1 MRCTSFLSFLAISA
15 VAIGL
20 ASRPVRGSVDVKSA
34 VLDATSGD
42 AAKSTAAIKQLRLL
56 GQEGLDELMAANAD
70 AIAKHTANPTE
81 KDPNWCRISSAIDA
95 VAEQKDAWASGLFW
109 YTDFEEAKA
118 AAAAQKKPILS
129 LRLLGTLNT
138 EFSCANS
145 RFFRTALYANHD
157 VAKYLKENYIL
168 HWKSVRPVP
177 KVTIDFGD
185 GRVVERTIT
194 GNSIHYVLDSEGNVI
209 DGIPGLYGPAHFL
222 RAVQLGRTA
231 QQQWAE
237 LEPARRNEVL
247 ASWHRRNA
255 DLVLRQWSMDLAAVG
270 APVPAVAVNGGSAA
284 ALAAIQQPAAG
295 PPPAIKAAPIAV
307 GKARAEIPIV
317 RALTPNGDQ
326 LAAATDDALWQ
337 KIADR
342 HSAEVKLDQGSL
354 TMIASKTAPD
364 AKVAARVAV
373 AKWKAED
380 PLVRVVR
387 NFERSMAID
396 TVRNE
401 YLFHRQIHQWLSDV
415 KHPGVDELN
424 ERVYAELFLTPS
436 SDPWLGLVPADQYSA
451 LENGG
456 VKK

>member
-1 MRCTSFLSFLAISA
+1 
-15 VAIGL
+15 
-20 ASRPVRGSVDVKSA
+20 
-34 VLDATSGD
+34 
-42 AAKSTAAIKQLRLL
+42 
-56 GQEGLDELMAANAD
+56 
-70 AIAKHTANPTE
+70 
-81 KDPNWCRISSAIDA
+81 
-95 VAEQKDAWASGLFW
+95 
-109 YTDFEEAKA
+109 
-118 AAAAQKKPILS
+118 
-129 LRLLGTLNT
+129 
-138 EFSCANS
+138 
-145 RFFRTALYANHD
+145 
-157 VAKYLKENYIL
+157 
-168 HWKSVRPVP
+168 VP